1 MSVETN
7 DILVIENG
15 GAYGYAMS
23 SNYNLRER
31 PAEVLVRNPETVC
44 LIRKRETLDS
54 ILSNVVYIW
63 VLQIINLNND
73 FSIMFYISLFYF
85 KLKIKY

>member
-1 MSVETN
+1 
-7 DILVIENG
+7 
-15 GAYGYAMS
+15 MS

-54 ILSNVVYIW
+54 ILSNVVYI
-63 VLQIINLNND
+63 
-73 FSIMFYISLFYF
+73 
-85 KLKIKY
+85 